1 MQTFG
6 EIENTEE
13 DNIFYDNLA
22 NCFAQSI
29 FTVIGIEKNE
39 ELSAPQLEK
48 ALLANQQN
56 AAILEMLV
64 GESLID
70 LDSK

>member
-1 MQTFG
+1 
-6 EIENTEE
+6 
-13 DNIFYDNLA
+13 LA